1 MAVKQGVQ
9 RLAIANRCTPPFFKI
24 NAIVIARAKPE
35 ATFFAVI
42 NLEED
47 SGQLFK
53 FFWPDDGKYPGDVK
67 SQENVPVKPAS
78 CCFRDDAFHV
88 FPH

>member
-1 MAVKQGVQ
+1 MTTMAVKQGVQ

-47 SGQLFK
+47 
-53 FFWPDDGKYPGDVK
+53 
-67 SQENVPVKPAS
+67 
-78 CCFRDDAFHV
+78 
-88 FPH
+88 